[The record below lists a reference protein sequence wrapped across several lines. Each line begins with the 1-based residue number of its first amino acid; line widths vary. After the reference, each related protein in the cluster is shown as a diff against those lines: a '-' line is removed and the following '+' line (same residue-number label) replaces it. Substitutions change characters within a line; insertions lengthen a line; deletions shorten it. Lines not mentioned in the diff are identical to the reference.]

1 MLLPTA
7 PRTRL
12 RSADRPAIDT
22 PFGPLTFAT
31 AIGDTGLPP
40 LPDEL
45 FELPGGRT
53 VGRWIR
59 PAARVEL
66 LLTPYD
72 AELDPEVWG
81 PLTDCHAAVW
91 RIDALAPLRQV
102 QFSVGLPVRLPEDAD
117 AGWDG
122 GQALAAITVEG
133 EKTRLTVG
141 GNDEEAICG
150 AADAGEAPRRWAALS
165 DEVYDRSFSTWGVD
179 FGDNHGMSWTLPP
192 LEAGDHCELPVVA
205 AWAPVAD
212 ESANT
217 WYAVVASPTVLLRQV
232 AAELARRASAQEA
245 D

>member
-7 PRTRL
+7 LRTRL
-12 RSADRPAIDT
+12 RSADRSAIDT
-22 PFGPLTFAT
+22 PFGPLTFTT
-31 AIGDTGLPP
+31 AIGDADLPP

-53 VGRWIR
+53 IARWIR

-91 RIDALAPLRQV
+91 RIDALAPLRRV

-122 GQALAAITVEG
+122 GQALAAITIEDK
-133 EKTRLTVG
+133 KTRLTVG

-150 AADAGEAPRRWAALS
+150 AADAGEAPRRWAALI
-165 DEVYDRSFSTWGVD
+165 DEVYDRSFTTWGVD
-179 FGDNHGMSWTLPP
+179 FGHNHGMSWTLPP
-192 LEAGDHCELPVVA
+192 LEADDHCELPVVA

-217 WYAVVASPTVLLRQV
+217 WYAVMASPTVLLRQV
-232 AAELARRASAQEA
+232 AAELARRTGAQEA
-245 D
+245 N